1 MKVINYTYSNLNSLK
16 EFISSNNI
24 NNSNKTFIQI
34 FYSEII
40 DINDCKEVRDNL
52 AVLLPNSSIMATSTD
67 GNVSSGSVKDDCIV
81 ISFSLFEKS
90 FTSTYTFKDTSAKEI
105 LKKMKNTIVKSNT
118 KLLVIYANIFTF
130 NANNLI
136 NKLNKKLKGVV
147 ICGGYSGINFKTN
160 ESFILSK
167 KEDNIDVI
175 ITSIES
181 DYLDVS
187 TNYFLNWQ
195 AIGKK
200 MVVTKSKKDV
210 IYEIDN
216 KKAIE
221 IYEFYLGKSV
231 VNNFPE
237 SGLDFP
243 LIYVEN
249 GVNTARVPLSLGK
262 DGSVVVSG
270 NIKEGTE
277 VKFSFANIDYIET
290 NNLILLKQRQ
300 HKKSEA
306 VYIYSCVARKKI
318 FEEYL
323 NDELSLLNEIGN
335 TSGFMTYGEFYHN
348 LEDELNTL
356 LNTTTTYVTLNEN
369 EAELFNF
376 DNLNNQYVEKEKHM
390 MTLKS
395 LSHLIDRTSK
405 DLELRTTELLV
416 TNATLKNTIT
426 ELRDTQKRLVES
438 EKMASLGALVAG
450 VAHEIN
456 TPIGIGLTGI
466 THLQAEIGTL
476 KEKYSKD
483 NMSEEEFELF
493 LSQSEELYSVINSSL
508 SRTANLVRSFKQ
520 VAVDQTSE
528 NKRIFN
534 LFDYINET
542 LLSIKTVTQKQNM
555 DITVKCNKEY
565 VLNSYPG
572 AFSQIITN
580 LIINSISHGFTNEK
594 KGEILIE
601 VVIEKNKILKLIY
614 KDNGVG
620 ISKKNLSKIFDPFF
634 TTNRQKGGTGLG
646 LNILYNIVSSTLN
659 GHLTCKSELNHG
671 VEFTATF
678 NLKEHI

>member
-52 AVLLPNSSIMATSTD
+52 AALLPNSSIMATSTD

-90 FTSTYTFKDTSAKEI
+90 FTSTYTFKDTTAKEI

-580 LIINSISHGFTNEK
+580 LIINSINHGFTNEK

>member
-52 AVLLPNSSIMATSTD
+52 AALLPNSSIMATSTD

-528 NKRIFN
+528 NKRVFN